1 MSSRDPYAHVVHY
14 ALLVLIVTAGPASA
28 DDRLS
33 AGVRACAAVSDDD
46 ERLTCFDALA
56 AAIADDAP
64 AVAVAATP
72 AAASAAP
79 PPLTDDVGKPQ
90 TDEPGEAPE
99 TYAATVAR
107 CEKNDATN
115 RWYFYLEN
123 GQVWR
128 QSNTG
133 RLRFRDCAFDVT
145 LQRDL
150 FGYKMAIPSE
160 DKTVRVSRV
169 E

>member
-1 MSSRDPYAHVVHY
+1 MSRSSTARVACNT
-14 ALLVLIVTAGPASA
+14 LLLLLPAFAGPASA

-33 AGVRACAAVSDDD
+33 AGVRACAAVSDET

-56 AAIADDAP
+56 AAIAEEVP
-64 AVAVAATP
+64 GAAAAAAP

-79 PPLTDDVGKPQ
+79 PPLTDDVGKPS
-90 TDEPGEAPE
+90 TGEPDEAPE
-99 TYAATVAR
+99 SYTATVAR
-107 CEKNDATN
+107 CEKNNATN
-115 RWYFYLEN
+115 RWYFYFEN

-133 RLRFRDCAFDVT
+133 RLHLRDCALEVT

-150 FGYKMAIPSE
+150 FGFKMAIPSE

-169 E
+169 Q